1 MKPATFLRGLERT
14 LLGVG
19 LGLGIW
25 CGAVLLEAH
34 FVATMAI
41 PAPPKAVAAS
51 VPTTTVLPA
60 PMIGSWVAKLDAP
73 SVRLSA
79 TVLEG
84 SDDATLA
91 RGAGHIEDTAFP
103 GQPGNIGIA
112 GHRDTTFRAVR
123 DLRSGDPLELTTS
136 DRIYRYVITKTFIVE
151 PEDVYVLDPGDRPM
165 LTLVTCYPF
174 TFIGH
179 APHRY
184 IIQAE
189 LVDQVAR
196 GGPDETTRAGGT
208 GKAGQ

>member
-1 MKPATFLRGLERT
+1 MFLRGLERT

-34 FVATMAI
+34 FVAKMPV
-41 PAPPKAVAAS
+41 PAPLKAVAAS
-51 VPTTTVLPA
+51 PPTTTALPA
-60 PMIGSWVAKLDAP
+60 PVIGSWVAKLDAP

-91 RGAGHIEDTAFP
+91 RGAGHIEETAFP

-123 DLRSGDPLELTTS
+123 DLRTGDPLELTTS
-136 DRIYRYVITKTFIVE
+136 DGIYHYVITKTFIVE
-151 PEDVYVLDPGDRPM
+151 PDDVYVLDPGDRPM

-196 GGPDETTRAGGT
+196 GGLDETGRAGGAGGA